1 MGIKGFCILK
11 STQTVRGYA
20 GDFAELL
27 DTPLVIFDVAV
38 NGDGFL
44 IMNKSMTA
52 MADVRMPDV
61 DRYFLCEIVC
71 GVVIPPDLSIEQKM
85 AEVTKR
91 IARKGGYN
99 NIIKNMVIAGSLAKG
114 KFDDRF
120 LFEMQ

>member
-20 GDFAELL
+20 GDIAELL
-27 DTPLVIFDVAV
+27 NTPLVIFDVAV

-61 DRYFLCEIVC
+61 DRYFLCEIIG

-85 AEVTKR
+85 AEITKR
-91 IARKGGYN
+91 RARKGGYN
-99 NIIKNMVIAGSLAKG
+99 DIIKNMVIAGSLAKG

-120 LFEMQ
+120 LFE

>member
-20 GDFAELL
+20 GDVADLL
-27 DTPLVIFDVAV
+27 NTPLVIFDVAV

-44 IMNKSMTA
+44 VFNKQMTA
-52 MADVRMPDV
+52 LADVRMPDV
-61 DRYFLCEIVC
+61 DRHFLCEIVC
-71 GVVIPPDLSIEQKM
+71 GVVIPPNLPLEQKM
-85 AEVTKR
+85 AEVAKR
-91 IARKGGYN
+91 QLRKGGYN

-120 LFEMQ
+120 LFE